1 MHATG
6 NRKDFEI
13 QQKKKEKK
21 GKKKVFIQKNRKTSL
36 QETEIGLSHSA
47 HHYS

>member
-21 GKKKVFIQKNRKTSL
+21 GKKSIQKNRKTSL